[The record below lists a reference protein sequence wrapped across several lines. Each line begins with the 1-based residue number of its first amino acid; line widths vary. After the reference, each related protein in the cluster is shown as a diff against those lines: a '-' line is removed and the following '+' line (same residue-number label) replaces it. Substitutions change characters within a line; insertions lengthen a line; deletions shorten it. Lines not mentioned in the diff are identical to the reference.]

1 MSVQLILY
9 PQNYQGVYQTTSV
22 PVLSEYVAD
31 PYFYWVSNYSTYV
44 IPGGTIFNGL
54 QAVTAVPPIQA
65 WLTWRTSTTTAPI
78 GNSNGLVFSAGSSGI
93 YQKIENLNVGA
104 LYNLEIE
111 VATGGAGNLIIGSP
125 MLQSP
130 VNTILGG
137 DVASGGL
144 YATIPSTTVTTHTL
158 TFTATETEEI
168 LIMEYIGSGGCT
180 IASISITDA
189 VNPPSQ
195 GFGDLFDGQVICD
208 MFEEEDIPLSLS
220 VDDFTKVAE
229 KSQSYSK
236 DFNLPATKRNNKIF
250 NHLFDVTRIQDGVN
264 FNPYRKT
271 KSILKQDG
279 YTLFEGYLRLI
290 DINDNEGEVSYN
302 VSLFSESVALKDI
315 LENKKFKDLDLTE
328 LNHDY
333 NKTNIKHSWSDA
345 VGITLDLPLSTDS
358 NAYDPA
364 LGVNKTNVL
373 KYPFVNWIGDFNIDI
388 NTGNIILNTFE
399 DAFRPWIQCKYLLDE
414 IFDGTPFT
422 YTSQFLDSPD
432 FTDLF
437 MDFNWGAGNAPND
450 SKHIGEATMTT
461 SGYFIT
467 TTFTNVNFNS
477 NTFTPEFGF
486 DMTTDKFTA
495 SANNTTY
502 QFSWVVA
509 FTTVGSVTVAQAQWV
524 HKNSGGTILNTY
536 GPFGTLGNSSGTG
549 LYSVSGNVIATLNT
563 GDTLELQ
570 IAAGANSTIKAMG
583 ANIDGSV
590 TLYKMTN
597 ATLLNTLRGDL
608 GQWEF
613 IKGFINMFNLVVL
626 EDKDNPNNLIIETY
640 NTVFFKDAIG
650 TTLASRNI
658 THDWTDKIDE
668 TQIKLTPLDLNY
680 RTDFKYADDD
690 GDYNTKY
697 YSNVIGEAYGSEEH
711 LALNNNS
718 SIFTGEEEI
727 SATPFAATLIRPA
740 LDYLSTFII
749 PAIFTSNDEQTEYES
764 FDNKPRILYK
774 VSATPYAFQNGRTY
788 YIPQQNGTSSE
799 NATEYLRFSHT
810 TSVPSVSSDRDL
822 NYGAQQLLC
831 GATPLLNLYE
841 KYWSSYYEQLYNP
854 NTKYMKIKVNLTAAD
869 INTFSFDEYVMIK
882 NKSYR
887 VNKIEYKPNE
897 LSTVECIL
905 IA

>member
-9 PQNYQGVYQTTSV
+9 PQNYQGVYQTTSFL
-22 PVLSEYVAD
+22 VLSEYIAD
-31 PYFYWVSNYSTYV
+31 PYFFWLNNYSSYV
-44 IPGGTIFNGL
+44 IPGGTMFNEL

-65 WLTWRTSTTTAPI
+65 WLTWRTSTTTAPL
-78 GNSNGLVFSAGSSGI
+78 GNANGLVFSAGSAGV
-93 YQKIENLNVGA
+93 YQKVENLNVGT
-104 LYNLEIE
+104 LYNVEIQI
-111 VATGGAGNLIIGSP
+111 AGAGAGDIIIGSP
-125 MLQSP
+125 HI
-130 VNTILGG
+130 NNALGG
-137 DVASGGL
+137 SAGAGGL
-144 YATIPSTTVTTHTL
+144 YVTLSTAVVTTHTV
-158 TFTATETEEI
+158 TFTANLTEEI
-168 LIMEYIGSGGCT
+168 FVMEYNGTGGCT
-180 IASISITDA
+180 IASVSIKDA

-195 GFGDLFDGQVICD
+195 GYGDLFDGQVICD
-208 MFEEEDIPLSLS
+208 MYEEEDIPLTLS
-220 VDDFTKVAE
+220 VDEFTKVAE

-236 DFNLPATKRNNKIF
+236 DFNLPATKRNNQIF
-250 NHLFDVTRIQDGVN
+250 NHLFDVTRIQDSVN

-290 DINDNEGEVSYN
+290 DINDNEGEISYN

-315 LENKKFKDLDLTE
+315 LENKKFKDLNLEE
-328 LNHDY
+328 LDHTY
-333 NKTNIKHSWSDA
+333 NKTNIKHSWTDS
-345 VGITLDLPLSTDS
+345 VGITLNTPLQTTS

-373 KYPFVNWIGDFNIDI
+373 KYPFVNWIGDFNI
-388 NTGNIILNTFE
+388 NNSTGNIILDTFE

-422 YTSQFLDSPD
+422 YTSEFLESSD

-450 SKHIGEATMTT
+450 SKHIGNGERTGNQNLL
-461 SGYFIT
+461 SS
-467 TTFTNVNFNS
+467 FNPVIYPT
-477 NTFTPEFGF
+477 NTFPAEFGY
-486 DMTTDKFTA
+486 DSSTGIFTCPQ
-495 SANNTTY
+495 NNTTY
-502 QFSWVVA
+502 QIDYGQNFGWLAAVNNLTVQWRR
-509 FTTVGSVTVAQAQWV
+509 TTSSGAITDYNIG
-524 HKNSGGTILNTY
+524 NS
-536 GPFGTLGNSSGTG
+536 LGNSVNWSVFYNGT
-549 LYSVSGNVIATLNT
+549 VTTTLNQ
-563 GDTLELQ
+563 GDTL
-570 IAAGANSTIKAMG
+570 AMVAMG
-583 ANIDGSV
+583 SSPNTITAMSGEINGSI
-590 TLYKMTN
+590 TITTMSN
-597 ATLLNTLRGDL
+597 ATILNTLRGDL

-626 EDKDNPNNLIIETY
+626 QDKDNPNNLIIETY

-668 TQIKLTPLDLNY
+668 TKIKLSPLDLNY
-680 RTDFKYADDD
+680 KTDFIYAEDD
-690 GDYNTKY
+690 GDYNTKLY
-697 YSNVIGEAYGSEEH
+697 KNVIGKAYGSEEH

-718 SIFTGEEEI
+718 SIFTGEAEI

-749 PAIFTSNDEQTEYES
+749 PAIFSSNDDQTEYES

-774 VSATPYAFQNGRTY
+774 VSSTPYQFTNGRTY
-788 YIPQQNGTSSE
+788 YIPTQNGTSSE

-810 TSVPSVSSDRDL
+810 TSVPSVTSDRDL
-822 NYGAQQLLC
+822 NYGAQQLLT
-831 GATPLLNLYE
+831 GATPTLNLYE
-841 KYWSSYYEQLYNP
+841 KYWSLYYEQLYNL

-897 LSTVECIL
+897 LSTVEFIL
-905 IA
+905 IS

>member
-31 PYFYWVSNYSTYV
+31 PYFFWVNTYSSYV
-44 IPGGTIFNGL
+44 IPGGTLYNEL

-65 WLTWRTSTTTAPI
+65 WLTWRTSTTTAPL
-78 GNSNGLVFSAGSSGI
+78 GNANGLVFSSGSAGV
-93 YQKIENLNVGA
+93 YQKVENLNIGV

-111 VATGGAGNLIIGSP
+111 VATGGAGNIVIGSP
-125 MLQSP
+125 FI
-130 VNTILGG
+130 NNALGG
-137 DVASGGL
+137 SAASGGL
-144 YATIPSTTVTTHTL
+144 YVTLSTASAITHTV
-158 TFTATETEEI
+158 TFTAIQTEEI
-168 LIMEYIGSGGCT
+168 LVMEYNGAGGCT
-180 IASISITDA
+180 IANVSITDA

-195 GFGDLFDGQVICD
+195 GFGDIFDGQVICD
-208 MFEEEDIPLSLS
+208 MYEEEDIPLTLS
-220 VDDFTKVAE
+220 IDNFTKVAE

-250 NHLFDVTRIQDGVN
+250 NHLFDVTRTQDDVN

-315 LENKKFKDLDLTE
+315 LENKKFKDLNLTE
-328 LNHDY
+328 LNHNY

-345 VGITLDLPLSTDS
+345 VGITLDLPLQITS
-358 NAYDPA
+358 NAYDAA

-373 KYPFVNWIGDFNIDI
+373 KYPFVNWIGDFNIDN
-388 NTGNIILNTFE
+388 NTGNIILKTFE

-414 IFDGTPFT
+414 IFKSTPFT

-437 MDFNWGAGNAPND
+437 MDFNWGGGNAPND
-450 SKHIGEATMTT
+450 SNHIGEATMTT
-461 SGYFIT
+461 SGVLLT
-467 TTFTNVNFNS
+467 TTFINVNFNS

-502 QFSWVVA
+502 QFSWAVA
-509 FTTVGSVTVAQAQWV
+509 FTTVGSTTVAQAQWL
-524 HKNSGGTILNTY
+524 HKNSSGTILNTY
-536 GPFGTLGNSSGTG
+536 GPFGTLGNSSGAG
-549 LYSVSGNVIATLNT
+549 LYNVSGNVTATLNT

-570 IAAGANSTIKAMG
+570 IAAGGNNSIKVMG
-583 ANIDGSV
+583 AHIDGSV
-590 TLYKMTN
+590 TLFKMTN

-626 EDKDNPNNLIIETY
+626 EDKENPNNLIIETY

-668 TQIKLTPLDLNY
+668 TQIKLIALELNY
-680 RTDFKYADDD
+680 KTNFKYAEDD

-697 YSNVIGEAYGSEEH
+697 YGNVIGEPYGDYEH
-711 LALNNNS
+711 LANNNTS

-727 SATPFAATLIRPA
+727 SATPFSATLIRPA

-749 PAIFTSNDEQTEYES
+749 PAIFSSNDEQTEFES

-788 YIPQQNGTSSE
+788 FIPSQNGTSSE

-810 TSVPSVSSDRDL
+810 TSIPSVASDRDL
-822 NYGAQQLLC
+822 NYGAQQLLT
-831 GATPLLNLYE
+831 GANNTTPLLNLYE

-897 LSTVECIL
+897 LSTVEFIL
-905 IA
+905 LS